1 MKKEE
6 KKKQVTNETMH
17 MEAKK
22 EEYSKISQD
31 RPAFIHPLKLPEGNP
46 GLIPF

>member
-6 KKKQVTNETMH
+6 KKQVTNETIH

-22 EEYSKISQD
+22 EEYSQD